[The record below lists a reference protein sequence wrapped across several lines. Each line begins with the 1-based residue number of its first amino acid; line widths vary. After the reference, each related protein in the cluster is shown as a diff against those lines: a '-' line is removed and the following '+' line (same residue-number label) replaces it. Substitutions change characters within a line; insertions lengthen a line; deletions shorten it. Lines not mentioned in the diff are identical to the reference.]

1 MFYVDQ
7 CYFLELITLLDVIFD
22 LIIKGLGEFILEH
35 FKQKNWKFNL
45 TIAKNVPEKAYHTNK
60 YTLNTLSLVSKLC
73 SHVEKRLHVFS
84 WLST

>member
-22 LIIKGLGEFILEH
+22 LIIKGLGEFHLEH

-45 TIAKNVPEKAYHTNK
+45 TIAKKRTQE
-60 YTLNTLSLVSKLC
+60 SLP
-73 SHVEKRLHVFS
+73 H
-84 WLST
+84 